1 MLLSGL
7 VSLLKLFC
15 MSQNSETTWE
25 IYLHTCFCK
34 IVSNKN
40 PTVIL
45 AYPSLLYKYS
55 KAVSWFCVD
64 NVLFPPVTFTFF
76 PQQSASLQSQQ
87 IILNIFF
94 SQMLAKHYVSSF
106 HFLFEWIQWQ
116 RSSHYCQQEGFLG
129 GGQWGLASPLGVTA
143 LPDLDVSVPNF
154 FNLVICIT
162 EFDIHVF

>member
-87 IILNIFF
+87 IILNIF
-94 SQMLAKHYVSSF
+94 
-106 HFLFEWIQWQ
+106 
-116 RSSHYCQQEGFLG
+116 
-129 GGQWGLASPLGVTA
+129 SPKCL
-143 LPDLDVSVPNF
+143 LSIMSVPFIFYLNEF
-154 FNLVICIT
+154 SGRGVVIIVNRKAFLVVDSEVLQVHWWWQPCQIWMYLCQISS
-162 EFDIHVF
+162 I